1 MVNINPVFHD
11 PAFRFALI
19 TPKAK
24 IPFEKDW
31 QTTANYAFNDIR
43 VREHGGN
50 IGILT
55 GNGLI
60 VFDCD
65 RVEAERLAR
74 QLPPTLVVGTS
85 TNEGYRKKHFYFRC
99 PLERK
104 MILNDYEIHLGEIQA
119 KGQQCIIPPSVHP
132 SGIAYEILESWPI
145 ASVSVEELKRTVSPF
160 VSFES
165 EPRNT
170 LNIKKTLKDGVLPG
184 SRNETL
190 FRTACKFLCDGYQA
204 EQIKSII
211 SVINT
216 NSPEPLEEREIDTIL
231 KSSMKYHNDGPK
243 KYYEK
248 KRFMPLR
255 LANDIMAYHNFKTVD
270 NETYYFEDGIYKLA
284 EKLIDGYILKLL
296 NEDIGVQKCRE
307 VVNCIRIATQSEI
320 CHLPLNYIN
329 LKNGLFDIETRTLQP
344 HNPEYFITTQIP
356 VEYQPGAF
364 PSDFLKFLEEVV
376 HPDDIQVLGEWFGYC
391 LYRDYPIAKAVM
403 LIGSGANG
411 KSTLLECLKR
421 FVGVGN
427 VASVPLQSLTKD
439 FRAVAL
445 NNKLINYYPDISSR
459 AFNDTGQFKILTG
472 NDFQA
477 ATRKYKDE
485 IYFTN
490 YAKLIF
496 SCNNLPAN
504 YEDDSDAFYRRWLFV
519 EFPNQ
524 FIGKNADPRKLDK
537 ISSPLELSGILNWAL
552 EGLYSLLERNEFSAN
567 ATTQETRVFYKR
579 QSNPSIAFSDEY
591 LEKTRDIDDYIAKD
605 ELYQM
610 FQGFCEENNLKV
622 SFKDTFFRNLKKAG
636 FLIGKRRILGKNTNI
651 VQFVRLKQV
660 DSDNENKEITTL
672 LDNFPI
678 V

>member
-1 MVNINPVFHD
+1 MDLNQVFHETN
-11 PAFRFALI
+11 FRFVLAR
-19 TPKAK
+19 PKEK
-24 IPFEKDW
+24 IPYEKNW
-31 QTTANYAFNDIR
+31 QTTANYSWDDIR
-43 VREHGGN
+43 VRVYNGN

-60 VFDCD
+60 IFDCD
-65 RVEAERLAR
+65 RIEAERLAR
-74 QLPPTLVVGTS
+74 QLPDTLVIGTS
-85 TNEGYRKKHFYFRC
+85 MNEGYRKKHFYFRC

-119 KGQQCIIPPSVHP
+119 KGQQCIIPPSIHP
-132 SGIAYEILESWPI
+132 SGVAYEILEPRPI

-165 EPRNT
+165 ESHKT
-170 LNIKKTLKDGVLPG
+170 LNIKKTLKNGVLSG

-190 FRTACKFLCDGYQA
+190 FRSACKLLCDGYQA
-204 EQIKSII
+204 EQIESII

-216 NSPEPLEEREIDTIL
+216 NSPEPLEEKEIDTII

-248 KRFMPLR
+248 THFVPLR
-255 LANDIMAYHNFKTVD
+255 LANDIISYHVFKTVD
-270 NETYYFEDGIYKLA
+270 NETYYFEDGIYKPA
-284 EKLIDGYILKLL
+284 EKLIDSYILKLL
-296 NEDIGVQKCRE
+296 NEDIGVQRCRE
-307 VVNCIRIATQSEI
+307 VGNCIRIATQGEI
-320 CHLPLNYIN
+320 CQLPLNYIN
-329 LKNGLFDIETRTLQP
+329 LKNGLFDIETRALTP
-344 HNPEYFITTQIP
+344 HNPEYFTTTRIP
-356 VEYQPGAF
+356 IEYQPGAF
-364 PSDFLKFLEEVV
+364 PGDFLHFMEEVV
-376 HPDDIQVLGEWFGYC
+376 HPDDTQVLREFFGYC

-439 FRAVAL
+439 FRVVAL
-445 NNKLINYYPDISSR
+445 NNKLINYYPDLSSK

-504 YEDDSDAFYRRWLFV
+504 YEDDSDAFYRRWIYI

-524 FIGKNADPRKLDK
+524 FVGKNADPRKLDK

-552 EGLYSLLERNEFSAN
+552 EGLYSLLKQNQFSIN
-567 ATTQETRVFYKR
+567 KTTQETRIFYKR
-579 QSNPSIAFSDEY
+579 QSNPSGAFADEY
-591 LEKTRDIDDYIAKD
+591 LEKTKVFDDYIAKD
-605 ELYQM
+605 ELFQM

-622 SFKDTFFRNLKKAG
+622 IGRDSFFRNLNKAG
-636 FLIGKRRILGKNTNI
+636 FLIGKRRILGKLTHI
-651 VQFVRLKQV
+651 VQNIKLKQI
-660 DSDNENKEITTL
+660 DSDNINKEITTL
-672 LDNFPI
+672 LDNFS
-678 V
+678 VV